1 MYTFEEIRGNTP
13 LVEQLRRSAASG
25 RSSHAYLFLG
35 GAGAG
40 KRLIANTFAKAL
52 QCEGEKR
59 PCDSCKSCHAF
70 NHGNHPDVIY
80 FQPLKN
86 GKTYTIEDVREQLL
100 ETVDLKPFQ
109 YEKKIYIIEKA
120 DTLNIQ
126 SQNAL
131 LKTLEEPPAH
141 AVFLLLAERAEAFLP
156 TILSRVVVM
165 KIRPLSAET
174 IADYLMQAG
183 HLAEE
188 SHILSAYAQGRIGQA
203 LELVEDEGFREMRQ
217 DILGKLEALPSMS
230 EGDAYLL
237 AKDFE
242 VYKNDLRFLD
252 IMELWYRDLLT
263 AKSLREEGYLI
274 QRDKKDAIFRAA
286 KEQNLSLNPTKISG
300 ICGRLMCCL
309 KYEEDVYEE
318 LNKKL
323 PRVGDIISTPDGTGE
338 ILTTNVLMQQV
349 KAAVRKVENDPPTIG
364 FYHVDEIKLIRSK
377 KKRKQNPEGEKHHEE

>member
-35 GAGAG
+35 GVGAG

-230 EGDAYLL
+230 EGEAYLL
-237 AKDFE
+237 AKDLE
-242 VYKNDLRFLD
+242 GYKNDLRFLD

-286 KEQNLSLNPTKISG
+286 KEPAALLA
-300 ICGRLMCCL
+300 
-309 KYEEDVYEE
+309 
-318 LNKKL
+318 KKA
-323 PRVGDIISTPDGTGE
+323 
-338 ILTTNVLMQQV
+338 
-349 KAAVRKVENDPPTIG
+349 AAVRTARMR
-364 FYHVDEIKLIRSK
+364 LA
-377 KKRKQNPEGEKHHEE
+377 QNANFRLTMEVMLMDLKETGK

>member
-217 DILGKLEALPSMS
+217 DILGKLEVLPSMS

-237 AKDFE
+237 AKDLE
-242 VYKNDLRFLD
+242 GYKNDLRFLD

-274 QRDKKDAIFRAA
+274 QRHKKDAIFRAA
-286 KEQNLSLNPTKISG
+286 KEPAALLA
-300 ICGRLMCCL
+300 
-309 KYEEDVYEE
+309 
-318 LNKKL
+318 KKA
-323 PRVGDIISTPDGTGE
+323 
-338 ILTTNVLMQQV
+338 
-349 KAAVRKVENDPPTIG
+349 AAVRTARMR
-364 FYHVDEIKLIRSK
+364 LA
-377 KKRKQNPEGEKHHEE
+377 QNANFRLTMEVMLMDLKETGK

>member
-165 KIRPLSAET
+165 KIRPLSADT

-237 AKDFE
+237 AKDLE
-242 VYKNDLRFLD
+242 GYKNDLRFLD

-286 KEQNLSLNPTKISG
+286 KEPAALLA
-300 ICGRLMCCL
+300 
-309 KYEEDVYEE
+309 
-318 LNKKL
+318 KKA
-323 PRVGDIISTPDGTGE
+323 
-338 ILTTNVLMQQV
+338 
-349 KAAVRKVENDPPTIG
+349 AAVRTARMR
-364 FYHVDEIKLIRSK
+364 LA
-377 KKRKQNPEGEKHHEE
+377 QNANFRLTMEVMLMDLKETGK

>member
-174 IADYLMQAG
+174 IAGYLMQAG

-237 AKDFE
+237 AKDLE
-242 VYKNDLRFLD
+242 GYKNDLRFLD

-286 KEQNLSLNPTKISG
+286 KEPAALLA
-300 ICGRLMCCL
+300 
-309 KYEEDVYEE
+309 
-318 LNKKL
+318 KKA
-323 PRVGDIISTPDGTGE
+323 
-338 ILTTNVLMQQV
+338 
-349 KAAVRKVENDPPTIG
+349 AAVRTARMR
-364 FYHVDEIKLIRSK
+364 LA
-377 KKRKQNPEGEKHHEE
+377 QNANFRLTMEVMLMDLKETGK

>member
-86 GKTYTIEDVREQLL
+86 GKTSTIEDVREQLL

-230 EGDAYLL
+230 EGEAYLL
-237 AKDFE
+237 AKDLE
-242 VYKNDLRFLD
+242 GYKNDLRFLD

-286 KEQNLSLNPTKISG
+286 KEPAALLAK
-300 ICGRLMCCL
+300 
-309 KYEEDVYEE
+309 
-318 LNKKL
+318 
-323 PRVGDIISTPDGTGE
+323 
-338 ILTTNVLMQQV
+338 
-349 KAAVRKVENDPPTIG
+349 KAAAARTARMR
-364 FYHVDEIKLIRSK
+364 LA
-377 KKRKQNPEGEKHHEE
+377 QNANFRLTMEVMLMDLKETGK

>member
-52 QCEGEKR
+52 QCEGTH
-59 PCDSCKSCHAF
+59 PPWDSCKSCHAF

-174 IADYLMQAG
+174 VAEYLMQAG
-183 HLAEE
+183 HTAEE

-203 LELVEDEGFREMRQ
+203 LELVADEGFREMRQ

-237 AKDFE
+237 AKDLE
-242 VYKNDLRFLD
+242 SYKNDLRFLD

-274 QRDKKDAIFRAA
+274 QKDKKDAIFRAA
-286 KEQNLSLNPTKISG
+286 KEPAAALA
-300 ICGRLMCCL
+300 
-309 KYEEDVYEE
+309 
-318 LNKKL
+318 KKA
-323 PRVGDIISTPDGTGE
+323 
-338 ILTTNVLMQQV
+338 
-349 KAAVRKVENDPPTIG
+349 AAVRTARMR
-364 FYHVDEIKLIRSK
+364 LA
-377 KKRKQNPEGEKHHEE
+377 QNANFRLTMEVMLMDLKETGK

>member
-1 MYTFEEIRGNTP
+1 MYTFEEIRGNTS

-217 DILGKLEALPSMS
+217 DILGKLEVLPSMS

-263 AKSLREEGYLI
+263 AKSLREEGHLI

-286 KEQNLSLNPTKISG
+286 KEPAALLA
-300 ICGRLMCCL
+300 
-309 KYEEDVYEE
+309 
-318 LNKKL
+318 KKA
-323 PRVGDIISTPDGTGE
+323 
-338 ILTTNVLMQQV
+338 
-349 KAAVRKVENDPPTIG
+349 AAVRTARMR
-364 FYHVDEIKLIRSK
+364 LA
-377 KKRKQNPEGEKHHEE
+377 QNANFRLTMEVMLMDLKETGK

>member
-131 LKTLEEPPAH
+131 LKTLDEPPAH
-141 AVFLLLAERAEAFLP
+141 VVFLLLAERAETFLP

-237 AKDFE
+237 AKDLE
-242 VYKNDLRFLD
+242 GYKNDLRFLD

-286 KEQNLSLNPTKISG
+286 KEPAALLA
-300 ICGRLMCCL
+300 
-309 KYEEDVYEE
+309 
-318 LNKKL
+318 KKA
-323 PRVGDIISTPDGTGE
+323 
-338 ILTTNVLMQQV
+338 
-349 KAAVRKVENDPPTIG
+349 AAVRTARMR
-364 FYHVDEIKLIRSK
+364 LA
-377 KKRKQNPEGEKHHEE
+377 QNANFRLTMEVMLMDLKETGK

>member
-165 KIRPLSAET
+165 KIRPLSAEM

-230 EGDAYLL
+230 EGEAYLL
-237 AKDFE
+237 AKDLE
-242 VYKNDLRFLD
+242 GYKNDLRFLD

-286 KEQNLSLNPTKISG
+286 KEPAALLA
-300 ICGRLMCCL
+300 
-309 KYEEDVYEE
+309 
-318 LNKKL
+318 KKA
-323 PRVGDIISTPDGTGE
+323 
-338 ILTTNVLMQQV
+338 
-349 KAAVRKVENDPPTIG
+349 AAVRTARMR
-364 FYHVDEIKLIRSK
+364 LA
-377 KKRKQNPEGEKHHEE
+377 QNANFRLTMEVMLMDLKETGK

>member
-100 ETVDLKPFQ
+100 ETVDLTPIQ

-230 EGDAYLL
+230 EGEAYLL
-237 AKDFE
+237 AKDLE
-242 VYKNDLRFLD
+242 GYKNDLRFLD

-286 KEQNLSLNPTKISG
+286 KEPAALLA
-300 ICGRLMCCL
+300 
-309 KYEEDVYEE
+309 
-318 LNKKL
+318 KKA
-323 PRVGDIISTPDGTGE
+323 
-338 ILTTNVLMQQV
+338 
-349 KAAVRKVENDPPTIG
+349 AAVRTARMR
-364 FYHVDEIKLIRSK
+364 LA
-377 KKRKQNPEGEKHHEE
+377 QNANFRLTMEVMLMDLKETGK

>member
-141 AVFLLLAERAEAFLP
+141 VVFLLLAERAEAFLP

-217 DILGKLEALPSMS
+217 DILGKLEVLPSMS
-230 EGDAYLL
+230 EGEAYLL
-237 AKDFE
+237 AKDLE
-242 VYKNDLRFLD
+242 GYKNDLRFLD

-286 KEQNLSLNPTKISG
+286 KEPAALLA
-300 ICGRLMCCL
+300 
-309 KYEEDVYEE
+309 
-318 LNKKL
+318 KKA
-323 PRVGDIISTPDGTGE
+323 
-338 ILTTNVLMQQV
+338 
-349 KAAVRKVENDPPTIG
+349 AAVRTARMR
-364 FYHVDEIKLIRSK
+364 LA
-377 KKRKQNPEGEKHHEE
+377 QNANFRLTMEVMLMDLKETGK

>member
-286 KEQNLSLNPTKISG
+286 KEPAALLA
-300 ICGRLMCCL
+300 
-309 KYEEDVYEE
+309 
-318 LNKKL
+318 KKA
-323 PRVGDIISTPDGTGE
+323 
-338 ILTTNVLMQQV
+338 
-349 KAAVRKVENDPPTIG
+349 AAVRTARMR
-364 FYHVDEIKLIRSK
+364 LA
-377 KKRKQNPEGEKHHEE
+377 QNANFRLTMEVMLMDLKETGK

>member
-230 EGDAYLL
+230 EGEAYLL
-237 AKDFE
+237 AKDLE
-242 VYKNDLRFLD
+242 CYKNDLRFLD

-286 KEQNLSLNPTKISG
+286 KEPAALLA
-300 ICGRLMCCL
+300 
-309 KYEEDVYEE
+309 
-318 LNKKL
+318 KKA
-323 PRVGDIISTPDGTGE
+323 
-338 ILTTNVLMQQV
+338 
-349 KAAVRKVENDPPTIG
+349 AAVRTARMR
-364 FYHVDEIKLIRSK
+364 LA
-377 KKRKQNPEGEKHHEE
+377 QNANFRLTMEVMLMDLKETGK

>member
-141 AVFLLLAERAEAFLP
+141 VVFLLLAERAEAFLP

-230 EGDAYLL
+230 EGEVYLL
-237 AKDFE
+237 AKDLE
-242 VYKNDLRFLD
+242 GYKNDLRFLD

-286 KEQNLSLNPTKISG
+286 KEPAALLA
-300 ICGRLMCCL
+300 
-309 KYEEDVYEE
+309 
-318 LNKKL
+318 KKA
-323 PRVGDIISTPDGTGE
+323 
-338 ILTTNVLMQQV
+338 
-349 KAAVRKVENDPPTIG
+349 AAVRTARMR
-364 FYHVDEIKLIRSK
+364 LA
-377 KKRKQNPEGEKHHEE
+377 QNANFRLTMEVMLMDLKETGK

>member
-141 AVFLLLAERAEAFLP
+141 AVFLLLAERAEAFPP

-217 DILGKLEALPSMS
+217 DILGKLEVLPSMS

-237 AKDFE
+237 AKDLE
-242 VYKNDLRFLD
+242 GYKNDLRFLD

-286 KEQNLSLNPTKISG
+286 KEPAALLA
-300 ICGRLMCCL
+300 
-309 KYEEDVYEE
+309 
-318 LNKKL
+318 KKA
-323 PRVGDIISTPDGTGE
+323 
-338 ILTTNVLMQQV
+338 
-349 KAAVRKVENDPPTIG
+349 AAVRTARMR
-364 FYHVDEIKLIRSK
+364 LA
-377 KKRKQNPEGEKHHEE
+377 QNANFRLTMEVMLMDLKETGK

>member
-230 EGDAYLL
+230 EGEAYLL
-237 AKDFE
+237 AKDLE
-242 VYKNDLRFLD
+242 GYKNDLRFLD

-286 KEQNLSLNPTKISG
+286 KEPAALLA
-300 ICGRLMCCL
+300 
-309 KYEEDVYEE
+309 
-318 LNKKL
+318 KKA
-323 PRVGDIISTPDGTGE
+323 
-338 ILTTNVLMQQV
+338 
-349 KAAVRKVENDPPTIG
+349 AAVRTARMRLAQNANFRLTVEVMLMDLKETG
-364 FYHVDEIKLIRSK
+364 K
-377 KKRKQNPEGEKHHEE
+377 

>member
-52 QCEGEKR
+52 QCEGTHR

-174 IADYLMQAG
+174 VAEYLMQAG
-183 HLAEE
+183 HTAEE

-203 LELVEDEGFREMRQ
+203 LELVADEGFREMRQ

-237 AKDFE
+237 AKDLE
-242 VYKNDLRFLD
+242 GYKNDLRFLD

-274 QRDKKDAIFRAA
+274 QKDKKDAIFRAA
-286 KEQNLSLNPTKISG
+286 KEPAAVLA
-300 ICGRLMCCL
+300 
-309 KYEEDVYEE
+309 
-318 LNKKL
+318 KKA
-323 PRVGDIISTPDGTGE
+323 
-338 ILTTNVLMQQV
+338 
-349 KAAVRKVENDPPTIG
+349 AAVRTARMR
-364 FYHVDEIKLIRSK
+364 LA
-377 KKRKQNPEGEKHHEE
+377 QNANFRLTMEVMLMDLKETGK

>member
-86 GKTYTIEDVREQLL
+86 GKTYTIEDGREQLL

-141 AVFLLLAERAEAFLP
+141 VVFLLLAERAETFLP

-237 AKDFE
+237 AKDLE
-242 VYKNDLRFLD
+242 GYKNDLRFLD

-286 KEQNLSLNPTKISG
+286 KEPAALLA
-300 ICGRLMCCL
+300 
-309 KYEEDVYEE
+309 
-318 LNKKL
+318 KKA
-323 PRVGDIISTPDGTGE
+323 
-338 ILTTNVLMQQV
+338 
-349 KAAVRKVENDPPTIG
+349 AAVRTARMR
-364 FYHVDEIKLIRSK
+364 LA
-377 KKRKQNPEGEKHHEE
+377 QNANFRLTMEVMLMDLKETGK

>member
-1 MYTFEEIRGNTP
+1 MYTFEGIRGNTP

-70 NHGNHPDVIY
+70 NHDNHPDVIY

-286 KEQNLSLNPTKISG
+286 KEPAALLA
-300 ICGRLMCCL
+300 
-309 KYEEDVYEE
+309 
-318 LNKKL
+318 KKA
-323 PRVGDIISTPDGTGE
+323 
-338 ILTTNVLMQQV
+338 
-349 KAAVRKVENDPPTIG
+349 AAVRTARMR
-364 FYHVDEIKLIRSK
+364 LA
-377 KKRKQNPEGEKHHEE
+377 QNANFRLTMEVMLMDLKETDK

>member
-174 IADYLMQAG
+174 IAYYLMQAG

-217 DILGKLEALPSMS
+217 DILGKLEVLPSMS

-237 AKDFE
+237 AKDLE
-242 VYKNDLRFLD
+242 GYKNDLRFLD

-286 KEQNLSLNPTKISG
+286 KEPAALLA
-300 ICGRLMCCL
+300 
-309 KYEEDVYEE
+309 
-318 LNKKL
+318 KKA
-323 PRVGDIISTPDGTGE
+323 
-338 ILTTNVLMQQV
+338 
-349 KAAVRKVENDPPTIG
+349 AAVRTARMR
-364 FYHVDEIKLIRSK
+364 LA
-377 KKRKQNPEGEKHHEE
+377 QNANFRLTMEVMLMDLKETGK

>member
-286 KEQNLSLNPTKISG
+286 KEPAALLA
-300 ICGRLMCCL
+300 
-309 KYEEDVYEE
+309 
-318 LNKKL
+318 KKA
-323 PRVGDIISTPDGTGE
+323 
-338 ILTTNVLMQQV
+338 
-349 KAAVRKVENDPPTIG
+349 AAVRTARMRLAQNANFRLTMEVM
-364 FYHVDEIKLIRSK
+364 LIDLK
-377 KKRKQNPEGEKHHEE
+377 ETGK

>member
-174 IADYLMQAG
+174 IADSLMQAG

-217 DILGKLEALPSMS
+217 DILGKLEVLPSMS

-237 AKDFE
+237 AKDLE
-242 VYKNDLRFLD
+242 GYKNDLRFLD

-286 KEQNLSLNPTKISG
+286 KEPAALLA
-300 ICGRLMCCL
+300 
-309 KYEEDVYEE
+309 
-318 LNKKL
+318 KKA
-323 PRVGDIISTPDGTGE
+323 
-338 ILTTNVLMQQV
+338 
-349 KAAVRKVENDPPTIG
+349 AAVRTARMR
-364 FYHVDEIKLIRSK
+364 LA
-377 KKRKQNPEGEKHHEE
+377 QNANFRLTMEVMLMDLKETGK

>member
-217 DILGKLEALPSMS
+217 EIFGKLEALPSMS

-237 AKDFE
+237 AKDLE
-242 VYKNDLRFLD
+242 GYKNDLRFLD

-286 KEQNLSLNPTKISG
+286 KEPAALLA
-300 ICGRLMCCL
+300 
-309 KYEEDVYEE
+309 
-318 LNKKL
+318 KKA
-323 PRVGDIISTPDGTGE
+323 
-338 ILTTNVLMQQV
+338 
-349 KAAVRKVENDPPTIG
+349 AAVRTARMR
-364 FYHVDEIKLIRSK
+364 LA
-377 KKRKQNPEGEKHHEE
+377 QNANFRLTMEVMLMDLKETGK

>member
-40 KRLIANTFAKAL
+40 KRLIANTFARAL

-86 GKTYTIEDVREQLL
+86 GKTYTIEDVRKQLL

-217 DILGKLEALPSMS
+217 DILGKLEVLPSMS

-237 AKDFE
+237 AKDLE
-242 VYKNDLRFLD
+242 GYKNDLRFLD

-286 KEQNLSLNPTKISG
+286 KEPAALLA
-300 ICGRLMCCL
+300 
-309 KYEEDVYEE
+309 
-318 LNKKL
+318 KKA
-323 PRVGDIISTPDGTGE
+323 
-338 ILTTNVLMQQV
+338 
-349 KAAVRKVENDPPTIG
+349 AAVRTARMR
-364 FYHVDEIKLIRSK
+364 LA
-377 KKRKQNPEGEKHHEE
+377 QNANFRLTMEVMLMDLKETGK

>member
-141 AVFLLLAERAEAFLP
+141 VVFLLLAERAETFLP

-188 SHILSAYAQGRIGQA
+188 SLILSAYAQGRIGQA

-237 AKDFE
+237 AKDLE
-242 VYKNDLRFLD
+242 GYKNDLRFLD

-286 KEQNLSLNPTKISG
+286 KEPAALLA
-300 ICGRLMCCL
+300 
-309 KYEEDVYEE
+309 
-318 LNKKL
+318 KKA
-323 PRVGDIISTPDGTGE
+323 
-338 ILTTNVLMQQV
+338 
-349 KAAVRKVENDPPTIG
+349 AAVRTARMR
-364 FYHVDEIKLIRSK
+364 LA
-377 KKRKQNPEGEKHHEE
+377 QNANFRLTMEVMLMDLKETGK

>member
-141 AVFLLLAERAEAFLP
+141 AVFLLLAERAETFLP

-230 EGDAYLL
+230 EGEAYLL
-237 AKDFE
+237 AKDLE
-242 VYKNDLRFLD
+242 GYKNDLRFLD

-286 KEQNLSLNPTKISG
+286 KEPAALLA
-300 ICGRLMCCL
+300 
-309 KYEEDVYEE
+309 
-318 LNKKL
+318 KKA
-323 PRVGDIISTPDGTGE
+323 
-338 ILTTNVLMQQV
+338 
-349 KAAVRKVENDPPTIG
+349 AAVRTARMR
-364 FYHVDEIKLIRSK
+364 LA
-377 KKRKQNPEGEKHHEE
+377 QNANFRLTMEVMLMDLKETGK

>member
-230 EGDAYLL
+230 EGEAYLL
-237 AKDFE
+237 AKDLE
-242 VYKNDLRFLD
+242 GYKNDLRFLD

-274 QRDKKDAIFRAA
+274 RRDKKDAIFRAA
-286 KEQNLSLNPTKISG
+286 KEPAALLA
-300 ICGRLMCCL
+300 
-309 KYEEDVYEE
+309 
-318 LNKKL
+318 KKA
-323 PRVGDIISTPDGTGE
+323 
-338 ILTTNVLMQQV
+338 
-349 KAAVRKVENDPPTIG
+349 AAVRTARMR
-364 FYHVDEIKLIRSK
+364 LA
-377 KKRKQNPEGEKHHEE
+377 QNANFRLTMEVMLMDLKETGK

>member
-100 ETVDLKPFQ
+100 EMVDLKPFQ

-217 DILGKLEALPSMS
+217 DILGKLEVLPSMS

-237 AKDFE
+237 AKDLE
-242 VYKNDLRFLD
+242 GYKNDLRFLD

-286 KEQNLSLNPTKISG
+286 KEPAALLA
-300 ICGRLMCCL
+300 
-309 KYEEDVYEE
+309 
-318 LNKKL
+318 KKA
-323 PRVGDIISTPDGTGE
+323 
-338 ILTTNVLMQQV
+338 
-349 KAAVRKVENDPPTIG
+349 AAVRTARMR
-364 FYHVDEIKLIRSK
+364 LA
-377 KKRKQNPEGEKHHEE
+377 QNANFRLTMEVMLMDLKETGK

>member
-156 TILSRVVVM
+156 TILSRVVMM

-203 LELVEDEGFREMRQ
+203 LELAEDEGFREMRQ

-230 EGDAYLL
+230 EGEAYLL
-237 AKDFE
+237 AKDLE
-242 VYKNDLRFLD
+242 GYKNDLRFLD

-286 KEQNLSLNPTKISG
+286 KEPAALLA
-300 ICGRLMCCL
+300 
-309 KYEEDVYEE
+309 
-318 LNKKL
+318 KKA
-323 PRVGDIISTPDGTGE
+323 
-338 ILTTNVLMQQV
+338 
-349 KAAVRKVENDPPTIG
+349 AAVRTARMR
-364 FYHVDEIKLIRSK
+364 LA
-377 KKRKQNPEGEKHHEE
+377 QNANFRLTMEVMLMDLKETGK

>member
-1 MYTFEEIRGNTP
+1 M
-13 LVEQLRRSAASG
+13 VEQLRRSAASG

-230 EGDAYLL
+230 EGEAYLL
-237 AKDFE
+237 AKDLE
-242 VYKNDLRFLD
+242 GYKNDLRFLD

-286 KEQNLSLNPTKISG
+286 KEPAALLA
-300 ICGRLMCCL
+300 
-309 KYEEDVYEE
+309 
-318 LNKKL
+318 KKA
-323 PRVGDIISTPDGTGE
+323 
-338 ILTTNVLMQQV
+338 
-349 KAAVRKVENDPPTIG
+349 AAVRTARMR
-364 FYHVDEIKLIRSK
+364 LA
-377 KKRKQNPEGEKHHEE
+377 QNANFRLTMEVMLMDLKETGK

>member
-52 QCEGEKR
+52 QCEGTHR

-174 IADYLMQAG
+174 VAEYLMQAG
-183 HLAEE
+183 HTAEE

-203 LELVEDEGFREMRQ
+203 LELVADEGFREMRQ

-237 AKDFE
+237 AKDLE
-242 VYKNDLRFLD
+242 GYKNDLRFLD

-274 QRDKKDAIFRAA
+274 QKDKKDAIFRAA
-286 KEQNLSLNPTKISG
+286 KEPAAALA
-300 ICGRLMCCL
+300 
-309 KYEEDVYEE
+309 
-318 LNKKL
+318 KKA
-323 PRVGDIISTPDGTGE
+323 
-338 ILTTNVLMQQV
+338 
-349 KAAVRKVENDPPTIG
+349 AAVRTARMR
-364 FYHVDEIKLIRSK
+364 LA
-377 KKRKQNPEGEKHHEE
+377 QNANFRLTMEVMLMDLKETGK

>member
-141 AVFLLLAERAEAFLP
+141 VVFLLLAERAETFLP

-230 EGDAYLL
+230 EGEAYLL
-237 AKDFE
+237 AKDLE
-242 VYKNDLRFLD
+242 GYKNDLRFLD

-286 KEQNLSLNPTKISG
+286 KEPAALLA
-300 ICGRLMCCL
+300 
-309 KYEEDVYEE
+309 
-318 LNKKL
+318 KKA
-323 PRVGDIISTPDGTGE
+323 
-338 ILTTNVLMQQV
+338 
-349 KAAVRKVENDPPTIG
+349 AAVRTARMR
-364 FYHVDEIKLIRSK
+364 LA
-377 KKRKQNPEGEKHHEE
+377 QNANFRLTMEVMLMDLKETGK

>member
-52 QCEGEKR
+52 QCEGTHH

-174 IADYLMQAG
+174 VAEYLMQAG
-183 HLAEE
+183 HTAEE

-203 LELVEDEGFREMRQ
+203 LELVADEGFREMRQ

-237 AKDFE
+237 AKDLE
-242 VYKNDLRFLD
+242 SYKNDLRFLD

-274 QRDKKDAIFRAA
+274 QKDKKDAIFRAA
-286 KEQNLSLNPTKISG
+286 KEPAAVLA
-300 ICGRLMCCL
+300 
-309 KYEEDVYEE
+309 
-318 LNKKL
+318 KKA
-323 PRVGDIISTPDGTGE
+323 
-338 ILTTNVLMQQV
+338 
-349 KAAVRKVENDPPTIG
+349 AAVRTARMR
-364 FYHVDEIKLIRSK
+364 LA
-377 KKRKQNPEGEKHHEE
+377 QNANFRLTMEVMLMDLKETGK

>member
-274 QRDKKDAIFRAA
+274 QRAKKDAIFRAA
-286 KEQNLSLNPTKISG
+286 KEPAALLA
-300 ICGRLMCCL
+300 
-309 KYEEDVYEE
+309 
-318 LNKKL
+318 KKA
-323 PRVGDIISTPDGTGE
+323 
-338 ILTTNVLMQQV
+338 
-349 KAAVRKVENDPPTIG
+349 AAVRTARMR
-364 FYHVDEIKLIRSK
+364 LA
-377 KKRKQNPEGEKHHEE
+377 QNANFRLTMEVMLMDLKETGK